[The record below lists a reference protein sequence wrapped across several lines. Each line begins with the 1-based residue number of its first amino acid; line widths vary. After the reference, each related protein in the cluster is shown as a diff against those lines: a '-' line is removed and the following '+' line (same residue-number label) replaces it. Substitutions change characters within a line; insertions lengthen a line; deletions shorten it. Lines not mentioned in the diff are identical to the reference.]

1 MQLKVPVLAR
11 DIPGNSAVIEDG
23 ENGLLFATPQVNDLL
38 TLLAAVPFIALVN
51 KMSNPQTKGTK
62 QQRPEFLAC
71 E

>member
-51 KMSNPQTKGTK
+51 KVLNPQRKGTK
-62 QQRPEFLAC
+62 QQT
-71 E
+71 

>member
-51 KMSNPQTKGTK
+51 KVSNAQTKGTK